1 MRTRFIHFRPRVAL
15 VAALLAVPAWAA
27 SAAAQDSLRL
37 RCCVE
42 PPSGLQFWAAFD
54 GSYAALVG
62 AVTGGPSGP
71 VAFTANVPPGHT
83 GSAIALAANGRV
95 DYPSSTSTNVGTG
108 DFTIDA
114 WIRLPQTPGV
124 VPLLDNRMKLPGLTG
139 FQLFVYNGRI
149 GFQMADG
156 GAAGGWTN
164 FGSTTNVA
172 NNAWRFIVVTV
183 DRDNPQGGRIY
194 VDGSPVPVLT
204 FNPTVRQGS
213 LGLTHRL
220 AIGHDLNNNSQG
232 SAFEIDEIEIF
243 RRVLTPAEVTALF
256 RNPKCRAR
264 ALPLS
269 AGLPQ

>member
-1 MRTRFIHFRPRVAL
+1 MRTRFIHFRPRVAAL

-27 SAAAQDSLRL
+27 SAAAQDSLRI

-62 AVTGGPSGP
+62 GVTGGPSGT
-71 VAFTANVPPGHT
+71 VAWTATVPPGHT
-83 GSAIALAANGRV
+83 GSGIALAANGRV

-124 VPLLDNRMKLPGLTG
+124 VTLLDNRMKLPGLTG
-139 FQLFVYNGRI
+139 FGLFVYDGFI

-156 GAAGGWTN
+156 GAALGWTN

-172 NNAWRFIVVTV
+172 NNRWRFIVVTV
-183 DRDNPQGGRIY
+183 DRDNPLGGRIY
-194 VDGSPVPVLT
+194 VDGNLAFT

-213 LGLTHRL
+213 LGLNHRL
-220 AIGHDLNNNSQG
+220 TIGHDLNINSQG

-243 RRVLTPAEVTALF
+243 RRVLTQAEITALF
-256 RNPKCRAR
+256 RYPKCRER
-264 ALPLS
+264 ALLS
-269 AGLPQ
+269 AGLPE